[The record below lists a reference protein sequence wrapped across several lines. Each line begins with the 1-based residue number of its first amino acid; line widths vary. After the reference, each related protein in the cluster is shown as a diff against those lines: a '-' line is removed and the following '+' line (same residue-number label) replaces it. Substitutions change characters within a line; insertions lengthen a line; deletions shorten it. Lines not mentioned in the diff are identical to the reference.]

1 MKPQNP
7 PAFPSATAPGM
18 HGCWGMAL
26 RDYFAASAITAAA
39 ENLRKNLSTDGI
51 DFSFG
56 DDEQMDALA
65 DDCYAIADA
74 LLEARG
80 ATTTIEGHPVRRLDP
95 GQRRRDYPATDI
107 QSEAS
112 LSEATKMAA
121 LENELL
127 EYITR
132 VGSTSASG
140 ISWSRQFRNRRAEA
154 RSALESLMSKGAVLK
169 QMHAVGNPTYTPAR
183 CAP

>member
-1 MKPQNP
+1 MNPRNP
-7 PAFPSATAPGM
+7 PAFPSATAPSM
-18 HGCWGMAL
+18 HGCWGMTL

-39 ENLRKNLSTDGI
+39 ENLRKNLAADGI
-51 DFSFG
+51 DFSFK

-74 LLEARG
+74 LLEARE
-80 ATTTIEGHPVRRLDP
+80 ATKTTEGWLVRRLDP
-95 GQRRRDYPATDI
+95 DQRRDNYRATDT
-107 QSEAS
+107 QAEAPHR
-112 LSEATKMAA
+112 EAL

-127 EYITR
+127 EYIIR

-140 ISWSRQFRNRRAEA
+140 ISCSRQFRNRREEA

-183 CAP
+183 SVP